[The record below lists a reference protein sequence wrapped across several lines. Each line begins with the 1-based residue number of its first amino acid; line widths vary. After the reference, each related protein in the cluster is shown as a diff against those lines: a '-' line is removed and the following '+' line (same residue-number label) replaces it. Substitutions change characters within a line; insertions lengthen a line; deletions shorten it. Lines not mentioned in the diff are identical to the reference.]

1 MAKWFVAAKKA
12 DFNKI
17 AKEFGISPV
26 TARILRNRGLT
37 QDEEFRKFLYG
48 TMEDMYPPEALL
60 GMEEAAVLLTAK
72 IREGKKIRVIGDYDA
87 DGVCASCILHQ
98 GLKEAGADADT
109 AIPDRMKDGYGLNEH
124 LVLDAYEAG
133 IDTILTCDNGIAA
146 GAEIALAKEKGMT
159 VIVTDHHEVPYEEQ
173 NGERIWRLPPADV
186 VVDPKQEGDTYPFQG
201 ICGAVVA
208 YKLILCLYG
217 KLGLLESKKRFLD
230 GLLEL
235 AAFATVCDVMELLD
249 ENRIIVRYGLSHMK
263 HTENEGLRALMEV
276 NNIEPEK
283 LTAYTIGFV
292 LGPCINATGR
302 LDTAVR
308 ALKLLEEKDRAE
320 AVRTASELKA
330 LNDSRKEM
338 TEHFVKQAVALV
350 EEEGL
355 GEDRVLVI
363 FLPDC
368 HESLAG
374 IIAGRVRE
382 KYYKPVFVL
391 TRAEDGVKGSGRSI
405 ETYHMF
411 EEMTKIR
418 EIFTRYGGHKMAA
431 GLSIKS
437 GDVETFRRR
446 INEVCT
452 LTPQD
457 LEERVHIDVP
467 MPVSYITRSL
477 VDELDRLEPF
487 GNGNPRPLFAQK
499 DLLFL
504 SARVL
509 GKNGN
514 AVRFTVLDDA
524 GQRWEMMAFGD
535 PAPMD
540 AYMEEK
546 FGSEAVRRLYG
557 MGFSM
562 TGGGETSQIRLSVT
576 YYPSVNTWKGDS
588 RLQLVMKQY
597 Q

>member
-37 QDEEFRKFLYG
+37 RDEEFRKFLYG
-48 TMEDMYPPEALL
+48 TVDDMYPPEALL

-98 GLKEAGADADT
+98 GLEEAGADADT

-124 LVLDAYEAG
+124 LVLDAYAAG

-186 VVDPKQEGDTYPFQG
+186 VVDPKQEGDTCPFQG

-217 KLGLLESKKRFLD
+217 KLGLLESKKRFLN

-338 TEHFVKQAVALV
+338 TEHFVKQAVAQV
-350 EEEGL
+350 EEEAL

-437 GDVETFRRR
+437 GDVETFRRQ

>member
-48 TMEDMYPPEALL
+48 TREDMYPPEALL

-159 VIVTDHHEVPYEEQ
+159 VIVTDHHEVPYEERD
-173 NGERIWRLPPADV
+173 GERIWRLPPADV
-186 VVDPKQEGDTYPFQG
+186 VVDPKQEGDTCPFQG

-208 YKLILCLYG
+208 NKLILCLYG

-411 EEMTKIR
+411 VEMTKIR
-418 EIFTRYGGHKMAA
+418 EIFTRY
-431 GLSIKS
+431 
-437 GDVETFRRR
+437 
-446 INEVCT
+446 
-452 LTPQD
+452 
-457 LEERVHIDVP
+457 
-467 MPVSYITRSL
+467 
-477 VDELDRLEPF
+477 
-487 GNGNPRPLFAQK
+487 
-499 DLLFL
+499 
-504 SARVL
+504 
-509 GKNGN
+509 
-514 AVRFTVLDDA
+514 
-524 GQRWEMMAFGD
+524 
-535 PAPMD
+535 
-540 AYMEEK
+540 
-546 FGSEAVRRLYG
+546 
-557 MGFSM
+557 
-562 TGGGETSQIRLSVT
+562 
-576 YYPSVNTWKGDS
+576 
-588 RLQLVMKQY
+588 
-597 Q
+597 

>member
-37 QDEEFRKFLYG
+37 RNEEFRKFLYG
-48 TMEDMYPPEALL
+48 TVDDMYPPEALL
-60 GMEEAAVLLTAK
+60 GMEEAAALLTAK

-124 LVLDAYEAG
+124 LVLDAYAAE

-159 VIVTDHHEVPYEEQ
+159 VIVTDHHEVPYEERD
-173 NGERIWRLPPADV
+173 GERIWRLPPADV
-186 VVDPKQEGDTYPFQG
+186 VVDPKQEGDTCPFQG

-338 TEHFVKQAVALV
+338 TEHFVKQAVAQV

-562 TGGGETSQIRLSVT
+562 TDGGETSQIRLSVT